1 VVNPVMLVVG
11 DDDVMVSSNF
21 VFYHIEE
28 LYLGEQSWVDKVK
41 YIVYVIQVGKA
52 TYLHPSL
59 LEGTI
64 SKLMLRH
71 ECKP

>member
-1 VVNPVMLVVG
+1 MLIVG
-11 DDDVMVSSNF
+11 DDDVIVSSNF

-28 LYLGEQSWVDKVK
+28 LCLSEQSWVDKVK
-41 YIVYVIQVGKA
+41 YIIYVIQVGKA
-52 TYLHPSL
+52 TYLHTSL
-59 LEGTI
+59 LEGII